1 MSDTNIHR
9 KFQLIIN
16 GEYFDSFNSF
26 FDAIDASR
34 NFQSIKIVDSFDSLV
49 VFENQVSLLSPAV
62 GKA

>member
-26 FDAIDASR
+26 FDAIDTSKK
-34 NFQSIKIVDSFDSLV
+34 FQKVTIVDGYDATV
-49 VFENQVSLLSPAV
+49 VYQND
-62 GKA
+62 